1 MLNSNRVLNFFVDS
15 SSIFVVNRNGT
26 HFNSSATISIKALLL
41 RFPVQHA
48 LLFVTLP
55 MLGTAIKSHP
65 SNFDNLLE
73 IESASLEFQSL
84 LSISLYNLHKLSR
97 ALNWALSLSLS
108 LKAWLSTSLLQWF

>member
-41 RFPVQHA
+41 GFPVQHA
-48 LLFVTLP
+48 LLFVTLS

-84 LSISLYNLHKLSR
+84 LSISLYNPHKLSR